1 MNSKAA
7 EAFMYG
13 TLGEDFLESLA
24 KSDLWKPG
32 TKSVSDI
39 EDMRVGL
46 KIVPRTVMAL
56 LIRELSGMENGQ
68 NRRIPLHVAPNS
80 FLNATKH
87 ERDQFSGDIESDG
100 KKLTE
105 FKFRSIPGIGLVV
118 MSTFEL
124 YSIEELAAPA
134 EPVVEGVDQKVQRLI
149 DERLALHD
157 LVGRVVD
164 NKLAHKDAVHTMV
177 LARLT
182 DELAKEKAIVA
193 AYDKGPVEEAPQ
205 QPHEPF
211 IINIPAKRFP
221 VKDFLQKRQSKKE
234 FTVQMAKGETASC
247 EDCGHVV
254 FGNGLFSGC
263 ICLGENFGSK
273 VFLKKNATGV
283 QLKFGREWDQETLEM
298 LLQTLRKRR
307 G

>member
-68 NRRIPLHVAPNS
+68 NRRVPLHVAPNS

-87 ERDQFSGDIESDG
+87 ERDQFSGDIESGG

-105 FKFRSIPGIGLVV
+105 FKFRSIPGIGLVI

-124 YSIEELAAPA
+124 YSVEELAVPA
-134 EPVVEGVDQKVQRLI
+134 EPVSEDLDQKVQKLI

-157 LVGRVVD
+157 LIGRVVD
-164 NKLAHKDAVHTMV
+164 NKLAHKDAVHTIV

-193 AYDKGPVEEAPQ
+193 AYDKGPEEVPSRL
-205 QPHEPF
+205 PEPLVV
-211 IINIPAKRFP
+211 PMKRFP
-221 VKDFLQKRQSKKE
+221 VKEFLQKRQSKKE

-247 EDCGHVV
+247 EDCGHVI

-273 VFLKKNATGV
+273 VFLKKNAAGV
-283 QLKFGREWDQETLEM
+283 QLKFGREWNEETLEM
-298 LLQTLRKRR
+298 LLETLRKRR